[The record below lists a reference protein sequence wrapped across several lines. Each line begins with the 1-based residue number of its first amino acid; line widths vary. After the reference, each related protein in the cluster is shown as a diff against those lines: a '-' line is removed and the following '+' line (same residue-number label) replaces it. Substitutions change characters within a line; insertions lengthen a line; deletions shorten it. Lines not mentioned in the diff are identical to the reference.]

1 MTTTTASSSPPP
13 EEINLAL
20 KSSEDELDDHTN
32 DDEDDEI
39 TSLKGLTLN
48 DNILQR
54 QGSLSPTAQLNGS
67 SNSSNSHHS
76 NGGNRSRMNSGD
88 SSSFGPPA
96 VGSADTRRRIT
107 KLSKAREREK
117 VPRLVEYFCVVSTSS
132 GCGVNDSSNNSHGGG
147 GGGNGWTGVKASGSI
162 IQVLHAEPCNSVG
175 SSQKNNDDDN
185 AAVTTTTPKLDGSEF
200 QPQITARYPTQDHEE
215 NPLLPDSI
223 IAFCFPSGKIPIIR
237 CSANK
242 TTSGY
247 GDGDNSNNNNNN
259 SHDATTNKNDD
270 VDEHDTNNGMPKVHY
285 FVTTG
290 ESGQKM
296 YGTCLTVWEPHW
308 VTTTTTTTSMVPK
321 QTVGRK
327 KDAPVYNKNGHH
339 PTTENVLP
347 AASRTT
353 KQMVHLPKCL
363 VILSMHPYLVAF
375 REYLTQLHRLSRM
388 VAPMINTNDDYYNN
402 GGGDGGGGGGGGGGD
417 NTIAPTDNNGIIQLT
432 TTTTNNILKTAMSL
446 PIERYIT
453 NFCSELPAPPPG
465 SFEVQTTILDSVISI
480 WSPPNNM
487 PIAWVSL
494 PFSHLFQC
502 LDVGNVLKVWT
513 ALALERQVL
522 ITSTQLS
529 LLTTCCEILLSLLFP
544 MKWAHTY
551 IPILPHF
558 LVPIL
563 SAPMPF
569 LCGIDKRHLS
579 DTMADLAD
587 ECIVVDLDKNQVSL
601 GVKTPP
607 LPTLP
612 RYVYNRLRNVVEVNA
627 GHVFREVRSLRKDD
641 DTSEMGVH
649 LPPEVKFIADS
660 MWESRLALFDE
671 AFMLT
676 FTPEERRKNLLN
688 GDDGSGVNTNG
699 NDPNEV
705 VRIMTL
711 SEKQNLRSQ
720 STWDA
725 VQEAFLETYCF
736 LLQKYR
742 KYLVFPSKANEGS
755 YGGAGFRSQEFLASQ
770 RADVR
775 AFLEEMV
782 GSQMFDDFV
791 TKRLYGS
798 GEADISFFDAAVD
811 RFVKNQSLLGRVTAS
826 SRNVSNGA
834 GSENQANGPGKRIRN
849 LFANRGGGGNNAG
862 GTSLSEDGENGAPL
876 LQSAR
881 VKRKLKTI
889 VPPEPCG
896 MDLPEGK
903 APENALVVQVSSA
916 RVVKEDIDDDG
927 SGSVTSAST
936 SSSRPVSAGP
946 IYYHYPIFPD
956 RFEPELFGE
965 PRPMSSAVIAEYD
978 RQRENAGKFR
988 QTVNSAE
995 NVPAQSTRRAAGQLG
1010 GPVEKPATSEVTT
1023 FTVFFM
1029 AFTSVIGKDLM
1040 AVDNEA
1046 LDQMDSKNI
1055 VSDYKREKSES
1066 ENIADMV
1073 NDIVM
1078 DADLPPTPTR
1088 REKADRKPPTPQRSP
1103 VRHRFNDKLSTLK
1116 IMEAR
1121 ETARAELGI
1130 AFEMLKMMKERGLR
1144 ADPEAYQCLIDACGR
1159 CGDTNLATQL
1169 LSRMHEDG
1177 IVADG
1182 VVYSSLVSAFSAES
1196 AWKQIS
1202 GEAQEELPD
1211 WANGASMDMDWNKL
1225 KVHKRSY
1232 MDIVKE
1238 KLGSDENGEHPEG
1251 LKNTFK
1257 RLVGRGKEVEK
1268 GKLERKSSKGYTEQ
1282 FVTDQVL
1289 RQILL
1294 GENLLEIVYPDISI
1308 DTDNENCPRC
1318 NMYLS
1323 DDDVVAGWSVGN
1335 SQEYKT
1341 ECPNCLTKFVP
1352 HFCVQSTRPSFVGS
1366 RGPSS
1371 PLFCE
1376 RLSPWVL
1383 KKELRSVVSG
1393 GIDDLLSPEWR
1404 EKESKNAVLW
1414 WNLILSFMRYRFP
1427 FTFLLQGSFSSSL
1440 IAPTPSDEVG
1450 ES

>member
-1 MTTTTASSSPPP
+1 M
-13 EEINLAL
+13 
-20 KSSEDELDDHTN
+20 
-32 DDEDDEI
+32 
-39 TSLKGLTLN
+39 
-48 DNILQR
+48 
-54 QGSLSPTAQLNGS
+54 
-67 SNSSNSHHS
+67 
-76 NGGNRSRMNSGD
+76 
-88 SSSFGPPA
+88 
-96 VGSADTRRRIT
+96 GSADTRRRIT

-117 VPRLVEYFCVVSTSS
+117 VPRLVEYFCVVSSS
-132 GCGVNDSSNNSHGGG
+132 STTVDGGTNNNNNGEGGS
-147 GGGNGWTGVKASGSI
+147 GWTGVKVSLKKDR
-162 IQVLHAEPCNSVG
+162 VEVVNVEPCDVVNNNSNE
-175 SSQKNNDDDN
+175 SNDSNNDNNNNDETR
-185 AAVTTTTPKLDGSEF
+185 AQSATKPKLDGSEF
-200 QPQITARYPTQDHEE
+200 QPKITARYPTLDHEE
-215 NPLLPDSI
+215 NPLLSDSI
-223 IAFCFPSGKIPIIR
+223 IAFCFPSGKIPIISQS
-237 CSANK
+237 CTFNDGEEEHLS
-242 TTSGY
+242 Y
-247 GDGDNSNNNNNN
+247 G
-259 SHDATTNKNDD
+259 
-270 VDEHDTNNGMPKVHY
+270 EEEENGMPKVHY

-296 YGTCLTVWEPHW
+296 YGTCLTVWEPHV
-308 VTTTTTTTSMVPK
+308 VTVAKTVLDEKSDATSNNSNSGSSSA
-321 QTVGRK
+321 TAASARK
-327 KDAPVYNKNGHH
+327 EVANRDVPVYNKRDFVE
-339 PTTENVLP
+339 TTLKKKDDINTNNKDGRDTVE
-347 AASRTT
+347 TT
-353 KQMVHLPKCL
+353 KQVVQLPKCL

-375 REYLTQLHRLSRM
+375 REYLTQLHRLSKM
-388 VAPMINTNDDYYNN
+388 ASPLINDDDEHSSN
-402 GGGDGGGGGGGGGGD
+402 GGGEGVESTPSR
-417 NTIAPTDNNGIIQLT
+417 NKNNDGIIRLSS
-432 TTTTNNILKTAMSL
+432 TNNQILKAAMSL
-446 PIERYIT
+446 PVERYIT

-502 LDVGNVLKVWT
+502 LDVKNVLKVWT

-522 ITSTQLS
+522 VTSSQLS

-544 MKWAHTY
+544 MKWAHAY
-551 IPILPHF
+551 IPVLPHF

-569 LCGIDKRHLS
+569 LCGIEKRYLS

-612 RYVYNRLRNVVEVNA
+612 RFIYNRLRNNVELNA
-627 GHVFREVRSLRKDD
+627 GHVYREVRSLRKDD

-649 LPPEVKFIADS
+649 LAPEVKFIADS

-725 VQEAFLETYCF
+725 VQEAFLGTYCF

-742 KYLVFPSKANEGS
+742 KFLVFPSKANEGS
-755 YGGAGFRSQEFLASQ
+755 YGGAGFRSQEFLGSQ

-775 AFLEEMV
+775 SFLEEMV

-798 GEADISFFDAAVD
+798 GEADISFFDTAVD
-811 RFVKNQSLLGRVTAS
+811 RFVKNQSLLGRVAA
-826 SRNVSNGA
+826 SRNANSGA
-834 GSENQANGPGKRIRN
+834 GNENQANGPGKRIRN
-849 LFANRGGGGNNAG
+849 LFGNRGGGNNAG

-903 APENALVVQVSSA
+903 SPENALLVQVSA
-916 RVVKEDIDDDG
+916 ERVVKEDLDDDG
-927 SGSVTSAST
+927 SVSVRSTGT
-936 SSSRPVSAGP
+936 SSSRAVNAGP
-946 IYYHYPIFPD
+946 IYYHYPIFPN
-956 RFEPELFGE
+956 RFDSDLFGE
-965 PRPMSSAVIAEYD
+965 PRPMSSAVTAEYD

-988 QTVNSAE
+988 QTLSPSE
-995 NVPAQSTRRAAGQLG
+995 NAPAQNTRRSAGQLG
-1010 GPVEKPATSEVTT
+1010 GPVEKPATSQVTT

-1040 AVDNEA
+1040 AVDNET
-1046 LDQMDSKNI
+1046 LDQMDSKDI
-1055 VSDYKREKSES
+1055 VSDYKREKSAS

-1078 DADLPPTPTR
+1078 DADLPPTPTK
-1088 REKADRKPPTPQRSP
+1088 KADRKPPTPQRSP

-1182 VVYSSLVSAFSAES
+1182 VVYSSLVSAFSGES
-1196 AWKQIS
+1196 AWKQVS
-1202 GEAQEELPD
+1202 GEAQEELP
-1211 WANGASMDMDWNKL
+1211 
-1225 KVHKRSY
+1225 
-1232 MDIVKE
+1232 
-1238 KLGSDENGEHPEG
+1238 
-1251 LKNTFK
+1251 
-1257 RLVGRGKEVEK
+1257 GKI
-1268 GKLERKSSKGYTEQ
+1268 
-1282 FVTDQVL
+1282 L
-1289 RQILL
+1289 RQLL
-1294 GENLLEIVYPDISI
+1294 
-1308 DTDNENCPRC
+1308 
-1318 NMYLS
+1318 
-1323 DDDVVAGWSVGN
+1323 
-1335 SQEYKT
+1335 
-1341 ECPNCLTKFVP
+1341 F
-1352 HFCVQSTRPSFVGS
+1352 
-1366 RGPSS
+1366 
-1371 PLFCE
+1371 
-1376 RLSPWVL
+1376 
-1383 KKELRSVVSG
+1383 
-1393 GIDDLLSPEWR
+1393 
-1404 EKESKNAVLW
+1404 
-1414 WNLILSFMRYRFP
+1414 
-1427 FTFLLQGSFSSSL
+1427 
-1440 IAPTPSDEVG
+1440 
-1450 ES
+1450 